1 MTEIQVNNRSTLA
14 TFAAS
19 LVAGIILLGTVGVA
33 QAAPCRSNCH
43 AATPGQ
49 GQKLLKKSC
58 FPSAV
63 VGKDGKSVTTVTRCF
78 YY

>member
-1 MTEIQVNNRSTLA
+1 MEIQVTNRSKLSTL
-14 TFAAS
+14 AAS
-19 LVAGIILLGTVGVA
+19 LVASIILLGNSAVV

-43 AATPGQ
+43 APTTAEGP
-49 GQKLLKKSC
+49 KLLKKSC

-63 VGKDGKSVTTVTRCF
+63 VSKDGKSVTTVTRCF